1 MERKKEQVVLPMAP
15 EDKSKGTRVGTRVG
29 THGVHSKEVKELK
42 YKLQELEKKLFA
54 FKQEFA

>member
-15 EDKSKGTRVGTRVG
+15 EDKSKGTRVLVG
-29 THGVHSKEVKELK
+29 TQGVHSKEVKELK